1 MVCGMVSQCGA
12 FVWCVVCEWCVA
24 CVWCYDVLE
33 LFGASNKSGFDI
45 FKISSQFRF
54 FVIKFLNVYGFVCKY
69 ALVSLRTVFIIW
81 IILIFSTYVSFVCLS

>member
-33 LFGASNKSGFDI
+33 LFGASNKSGFDT

-54 FVIKFLNVYGFVCKY
+54 FVVIKFFLKC
-69 ALVSLRTVFIIW
+69 IW
-81 IILIFSTYVSFVCLS
+81 IYV